1 MSHVFVFLAT
11 HRNLLHE
18 KELEGDACT
27 ISVTK
32 AINLG
37 LTDSAGAAQAELFDP
52 EKGWW
57 AELEVPQGW
66 GHPNTFPGQQSGAAS
81 PGGCLAWPGA
91 LGLVDAGL
99 AQDKPAPPG
108 KVNECGFLPAEFSGP

>member
-1 MSHVFVFLAT
+1 MSWS
-11 HRNLLHE
+11 
-18 KELEGDACT
+18 ACGV
-27 ISVTK
+27 SLK
-32 AINLG
+32 AG
-37 LTDSAGAAQAELFDP
+37 SAGATPTGQGCRITSCLWIDP

-66 GHPNTFPGQQSGAAS
+66 GHPNTSPGQQSGAAS
-81 PGGCLAWPGA
+81 PGGRLTWPGA